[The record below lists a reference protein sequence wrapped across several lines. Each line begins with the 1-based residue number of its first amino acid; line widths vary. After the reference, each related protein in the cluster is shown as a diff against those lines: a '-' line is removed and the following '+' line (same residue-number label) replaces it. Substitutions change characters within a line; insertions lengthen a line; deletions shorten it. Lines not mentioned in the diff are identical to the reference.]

1 VSTAWGT
8 DPSTAPAGGPPTPD
22 PVAADPVA
30 ADAQWRRLSP
40 RMLLIHPIREV
51 GRAIPALIGIVFA
64 SSSSGHVWWSAVAL
78 VLIVGVSLLHWFTTR
93 YQITPEQ
100 VQLRTGLLR
109 RRTMTAPADR
119 VRTVDVTARALHRL
133 LGLARVTIGTG
144 ISDRKREGLVLDGLS
159 TAAAGRLRA
168 ELLHRAGQAA
178 AHRAAPGV
186 PTGQPAAAT
195 GSPPDELIAT
205 LDPSWIRYAPFTLSG
220 AVTALAV
227 LGFTWRILDQA
238 QVNADRVSAV
248 RSFTGHFRTNPI
260 WLDVLQAGAG
270 LLVTVVVL
278 SVLGYLLAFWN
289 LRLSRHAGGSLHVS
303 RGLITTRATSIEE
316 RRLHGVELSELLP
329 LRLVGG
335 ARLLAVATG
344 LRVGR
349 GAERGGSLLLPAC
362 PRPVAGR
369 VASTVLADPA
379 NSIEFPL
386 RSHGH
391 RARRRRFSRALLPT
405 VAVSLAVVG
414 LWVADTLPGW
424 LAVLS
429 LLPPLLAVPLAWDRY
444 RGLGHGYTGRY
455 LHTGYGSLAR
465 RRIVL
470 RAEGIIGWNLRQSF
484 FQRRAGVATLI
495 ATTAAGR
502 QSYPISDLDT
512 GAALSLADQA
522 LPGLLTEF
530 LVPRP
535 G

>member
-1 VSTAWGT
+1 MSTATGQL
-8 DPSTAPAGGPPTPD
+8 PAP
-22 PVAADPVA
+22 DPVA

-40 RMLLIHPIREV
+40 RMLLIHPIREL

-64 SSSSGHVWWSAVAL
+64 SSSSGHAWWSAVAL
-78 VLIVGVSLLHWFTTR
+78 VLIVGLSLLHWFTTR

-159 TAAAGRLRA
+159 AAAASRLRA
-168 ELLHRAGQAA
+168 ELLHRAEQAV
-178 AHRAAPGV
+178 AHPELPL
-186 PTGQPAAAT
+186 PTPDRWAT
-195 GSPPDELIAT
+195 TVPDEPIAT
-205 LDPSWIRYAPFTLSG
+205 LDPGWIRYAPFTLSG
-220 AVTALAV
+220 AVTALAI
-227 LGFTWRILDQA
+227 LGFAWRILDQA
-238 QVNADRVSAV
+238 QVNAGNVSV
-248 RSFTGHFRTNPI
+248 IRSFTGHFRNSPI
-260 WLDVLQAGAG
+260 WLDVLQATTGIV
-270 LLVTVVVL
+270 LTVVVL

-289 LRLSRHAGGSLHVS
+289 FRLTRHAGGSLHVS

-369 VASTVLADPA
+369 VASIVLADA
-379 NSIEFPL
+379 TNSIEFPL
-386 RSHGH
+386 RNHGNA
-391 RARRRRFSRALLPT
+391 ARRRRLIRALLPT
-405 VAVSLAVVG
+405 VPVTVALVA
-414 LWVADTLPGW
+414 LWAAGPVPGW
-424 LAVLS
+424 LAALS
-429 LLPPLLAVPLAWDRY
+429 LLLPLLAVPLALDRY
-444 RGLGHGYTGRY
+444 RSLGHGFTGRY
-455 LHTGYGSLAR
+455 LHTGHGSLAR
-465 RRIVL
+465 RRVVL
-470 RAEGIIGWNLRQSF
+470 RTNGIIGWNLRQSF
-484 FQRRAGVATLI
+484 FQRRAGLATLT

-512 GAALSLADQA
+512 DSALALADQA

-530 LVPRP
+530 LLPQP
-535 G
+535 GRAQPS